1 MTGMLRTLSAPPRT
15 GVAMC
20 VFNGVRFLREQ
31 LDSIA
36 GQTQLPDRVA
46 IIDDG
51 STDGSWEVLRQ
62 WAAEAPM
69 PVTLH
74 RNDSNVGV
82 VRNFENAA
90 RMLLEEVD
98 IVFFSDQD
106 DAWFPGKL
114 AAFVEAFTAD
124 SGLGLVHSDAE
135 LVNAAGKSLGTRLFA
150 ALRVTDRERQE
161 VAAGRAWRAYV
172 KRNLVTGAACACRSE
187 VLARAMPFSP
197 DTVHDDWI
205 SFTAA
210 LVSRVKLL
218 PEPLMAYRLHGTNT
232 IGLPIPG
239 FRWWFRT
246 VVHAVLAPQVPLQE
260 KRRERLLQM
269 RAHAQQLGA
278 PADALACLDRAIE
291 HTTHRCRL
299 PRAFLRRWKAVK
311 TQWRAGQYHE
321 WSSGEL
327 SVLHDVLI
335 AT

>member
-1 MTGMLRTLSAPPRT
+1 MTSMLRTLTAPPRT
-15 GVAMC
+15 GVALC

-36 GQTQLPDRVA
+36 RQTQLPDRMA
-46 IIDDG
+46 IVDDG
-51 STDGSWEVLRQ
+51 STDGSWEVLQQ

-74 RNDSNVGV
+74 RNDTNVGV

-90 RMLLEEVD
+90 RMLLDKVD

-114 AAFVEAFTAD
+114 AAFVDAFAAD
-124 SGLGLVHSDAE
+124 PRLGLVHSDAE
-135 LVNAAGKSLGTRLFA
+135 LVDAAGQSLGTRLFT
-150 ALRVTDRERQE
+150 ALRVTDRERRE

-187 VLARAMPFSP
+187 VLERAMPFSP

-205 SFTAA
+205 SFTAG

-218 PEPLMAYRLHGTNT
+218 DEPHMAYRLHGKNT
-232 IGLPIPG
+232 VGLPIPG
-239 FRWWFRT
+239 FRWWLRT
-246 VVHAVLAPQVPLQE
+246 VVDSVLAPQVPIQK
-260 KRRERLLQM
+260 KRLERLLQM

-278 PADALACLDRAIE
+278 PADAMACLDRGIE
-291 HTTHRCRL
+291 HATHRCRL
-299 PRAFLRRWKAVK
+299 PRAFLRRWTAVIA
-311 TQWRAGQYHE
+311 QWRAGQYHE